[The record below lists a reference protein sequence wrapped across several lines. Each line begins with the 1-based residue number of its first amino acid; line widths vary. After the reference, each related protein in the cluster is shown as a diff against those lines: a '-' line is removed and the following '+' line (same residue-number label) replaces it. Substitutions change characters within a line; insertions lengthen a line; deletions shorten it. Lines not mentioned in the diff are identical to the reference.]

1 MTGGIDAFDPCA
13 AAADAVGRE
22 AALAHPLEGDG
33 WRVLYAG
40 LDAANARWGRRLVG
54 AYVLGSLAHGGF
66 APEASDVDLALILD
80 RVDPVIDRAM
90 TEIRHEVRERLDTA
104 LATRLSLFWS
114 SWAELALPH
123 PRGRFP
129 LVDRIDLV
137 ETGRCLQGNDR
148 RTAVVLPLG
157 EDRRQGLVVEAAAFM
172 LDKLAVPAKDSL
184 LAAPAALVA
193 LGTREV
199 TKAVLFPVR
208 FLYTLGT
215 GKADGNAPAVHWYA
229 SQPGVAA
236 TSLAVAALA
245 WRDRGL
251 DRDQVLILLRREL
264 VPLYL
269 ELTARYAQ
277 ALTSMD
283 FGALVRGLLE
293 WNARL
298 GRPRL

>member
-1 MTGGIDAFDPCA
+1 MTSGTQIARDAGIH
-13 AAADAVGRE
+13 
-22 AALAHPLEGDG
+22 HPVEGEG

-40 LDAANARWGRRLVG
+40 LDAAVSRWGRRLVG

-80 RVDPVIDRAM
+80 RVDPELDQAM
-90 TEIRHEVRERLDTA
+90 AEVRKGVRDRLGTA
-104 LATRLSLFWS
+104 LASRLSLFWS

-137 ETGRCLQGNDR
+137 ETGRCLQGDDR
-148 RTAVVLPLG
+148 RAEVVLPVG
-157 EDRRQGLVVEAAAFM
+157 EDRRQRLVVEAAAFM
-172 LDKLAVPAKDSL
+172 LDKLAVPAKDRL
-184 LAAPAALVA
+184 IADPAVLVA

-215 GKADGNAPAVHWYA
+215 GLADGNAPAVRWYA
-229 SQPGVAA
+229 SQPEVAA
-236 TSLAVAALA
+236 ASLASAALV

-251 DRDQVLILLRREL
+251 DPDRTLELLQREL
-264 VPLYL
+264 VPLHL
-269 ELTARYAQ
+269 ELTSRYAQ

-283 FGALVRGLLE
+283 FGALVRGLLD

-298 GRPRL
+298 GGPHR

>member
-1 MTGGIDAFDPCA
+1 MAQPT
-13 AAADAVGRE
+13 
-22 AALAHPLEGDG
+22 EGEG

-80 RVDPVIDRAM
+80 RVDPDLDSAM
-90 TEIRHEVRERLDTA
+90 AEIREGVSERLGTA
-104 LATRLSLFWS
+104 LASRLSLFWS
-114 SWAELALPH
+114 SWADLALPH
-123 PRGRFP
+123 PQGRFP

-137 ETGRCLQGNDR
+137 ETGQCLQGDDR
-148 RTAVVLPLG
+148 RPEVALPVG
-157 EDRRQGLVVEAAAFM
+157 EDRRQALVVEAAAFM
-172 LDKLAVPAKDSL
+172 LNKLAVPAKDRL
-184 LAAPAALVA
+184 LAAPEVLVA

-215 GKADGNAPAVHWYA
+215 GLADGNGPAVRWYA
-229 SQPGVAA
+229 SQPDVAA
-236 TSLAVAALA
+236 ASLVTAALA

-251 DRDQVLILLRREL
+251 DLDLALELLRREIL
-264 VPLYL
+264 SLYL
-269 ELTARYAQ
+269 ELTSRYAQ

-283 FGALVRGLLE
+283 FGLLVRGLLD
-293 WNARL
+293 WNERL
-298 GRPRL
+298 RGLRS